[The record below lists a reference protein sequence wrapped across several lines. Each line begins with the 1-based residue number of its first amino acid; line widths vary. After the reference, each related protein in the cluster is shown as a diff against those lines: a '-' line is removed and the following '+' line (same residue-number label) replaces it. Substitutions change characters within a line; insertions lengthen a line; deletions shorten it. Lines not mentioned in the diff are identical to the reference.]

1 MNLLYAIGMLAAVY
15 HFANGLWSLGITWG
29 LWTSPAA
36 MRRANW
42 VSVAVGAVLAAAG
55 LGSLVG
61 ARRVD
66 VEAARAMEGRRE
78 EMRRML
84 EGEVPL
90 PSAGTMETAVE
101 PRPVESPRTGT

>member
-1 MNLLYAIGMLAAVY
+1 
-15 HFANGLWSLGITWG
+15 
-29 LWTSPAA
+29 
-36 MRRANW
+36 
-42 VSVAVGAVLAAAG
+42 
-55 LGSLVG
+55 LVG